1 MIAGI
6 MGRKEQLLEAI
17 FGSMRSSKEVT
28 ATSRRHQVKTSGQQI
43 AEVNNF
49 TTSPRRHVATSPRRH
64 VATSPR
70 RDVTTSR
77 RQLENLHLIIKCQRA
92 QNLGDWRTCGGRH
105 ENREQSNTAFKELL
119 GILYHFSIVLDI
131 FGSHDDVFHIIHF
144 VSFLHDVLNLF
155 LGLHQTLSQ
164 TMD

>member
-1 MIAGI
+1 M
-6 MGRKEQLLEAI
+6 
-17 FGSMRSSKEVT
+17 
-28 ATSRRHQVKTSGQQI
+28 SRRHQVTTSGQQI
-43 AEVNNF
+43 AEVNNSA
-49 TTSPRRHVATSPRRH
+49 TSPRRHVATSPRRH

-92 QNLGDWRTCGGRH
+92 RKLGYWRTCGGRH
-105 ENREQSNTAFKELL
+105 ENRDQSNTAFKELL

-131 FGSHDDVFHIIHF
+131 FGSHDDVFHTIHF
-144 VSFLHDVLNLF
+144 VSFLHDVLSLF